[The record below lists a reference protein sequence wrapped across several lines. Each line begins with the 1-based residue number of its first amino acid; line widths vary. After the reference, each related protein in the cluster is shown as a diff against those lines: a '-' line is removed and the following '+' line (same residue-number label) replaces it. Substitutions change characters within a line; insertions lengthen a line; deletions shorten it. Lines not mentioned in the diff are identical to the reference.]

1 MNYMRFALAALF
13 VLLGSSA
20 HAFHNTKEAI
30 DAVVGIHAEIP
41 DDAFTARTLGTVR
54 EGSGVVIDDKGHI
67 VTVGYLV
74 LEADLIEVTGPDGKT
89 VGASFVGYDNES
101 GLGLIKADLPLEAK
115 PVEIGRSSDLEDGE
129 PLIVAGRRAGA
140 QAVLVV
146 SRQEFA
152 GNWEYMLD
160 DAIFATPAY
169 AEYGGAALINHDG
182 QLVGIGSL
190 LTQVFM
196 PSVGP
201 LAVNMFVPIDLL
213 PPVLDDL
220 IRTGRPRA
228 ASRPW
233 MGVNVAETQGR
244 VFVTGVTESG
254 PAANAGL
261 GQGDIILTVDGKAV
275 KGLSDLYRK
284 VWALGEAGVKV
295 RMSVLQ
301 GTQVRRLT
309 IDSSDRFRF
318 LKSPPR
324 RRRGT
329 LTLGPFDEGLPATL
343 RRFSARTVSA
353 GTLVGG
359 AVAEA
364 L

>member
-1 MNYMRFALAALF
+1 MNFKRLALTALF

-20 HAFHNTKEAI
+20 YAFHNTKEAVE
-30 DAVVGIHAEIP
+30 AVVGIHSEIP
-41 DDAFTARTLGTVR
+41 DDASTARSLGTVR
-54 EGSGVVIDDKGHI
+54 EGSGVAIDDKGRI
-67 VTVGYLV
+67 LTIGYLV
-74 LEADLIEVTGPDGKT
+74 LEADLIEVTGTDGRT

-101 GLGLIKADLPLEAK
+101 GLGLIKADLPLGTK
-115 PVEIGRSSDLEDGE
+115 PIELGRSSDLEDGE
-129 PLIVAGRRAGA
+129 PLIVAGRGARA

-160 DAIFATPAY
+160 DAIFAAPAY
-169 AEYGGAALINHDG
+169 GEYGGAALINHDG
-182 QLVGIGSL
+182 KLVGIGSL

-196 PSVGP
+196 PSVGA
-201 LAVNMFVPIDLL
+201 LSVNMFVPIDLL
-213 PPVLDDL
+213 TPVLDDL

-233 MGVNVAETQGR
+233 LGVNVAETQGR
-244 VFVTGVTESG
+244 VFITSVEASG

-275 KGLSDLYRK
+275 EGLSDLYRK
-284 VWALGEAGVKV
+284 VWALGQAGVKV

-301 GTQVRRLT
+301 GTQIRRIT
-309 IDSSDRFRF
+309 VESSDRFRF

-324 RRRGT
+324 RKRGT
-329 LTLGPFDEGLPATL
+329 LARGLFGPGD
-343 RRFSARTVSA
+343 ARLTCSPRA
-353 GTLVGG
+353 P
-359 AVAEA
+359 
-364 L
+364 

>member
-1 MNYMRFALAALF
+1 MNFKRLALTALF
-13 VLLGSSA
+13 VLLGSFA

-41 DDAFTARTLGTVR
+41 DGAFTARTLGTVR

-67 VTVGYLV
+67 VTIGYLV
-74 LEADLIEVTGPDGKT
+74 LEADLIEVAGPDGRT
-89 VGASFVGYDNES
+89 VGASFVGYDSES
-101 GLGLIKADLPLEAK
+101 GLGLIKADLPLGTK
-115 PVEIGRSSDLEDGE
+115 PIELGRSSDLEDGE
-129 PLIVAGRRAGA
+129 PLIVAGRGAGA

-146 SRQEFA
+146 TRQEFA
-152 GNWEYMLD
+152 GTWEYMLD
-160 DAIFATPAY
+160 EAILTAPSY

-182 QLVGIGSL
+182 QLVGVGSL

-196 PSVGP
+196 PSVGA
-201 LAVNMFVPIDLL
+201 LSVNMFVPIDLL
-213 PPVLDDL
+213 VPVLDDL
-220 IRTGRPRA
+220 IGTGRTRA

-233 MGVNVAETQGR
+233 LGVNVTETQGR

-301 GTQVRRLT
+301 GTQIRRIT
-309 IDSSDRFRF
+309 IDSSDGFRF

-324 RRRGT
+324 RKRGT
-329 LTLGPFDEGLPATL
+329 LALSPFDADRPATL
-343 RRFSARTVSA
+343 RRFAAQMLSANSLR
-353 GTLVGG
+353 GYR
-359 AVAEA
+359 
-364 L
+364 